1 MQTITW
7 TRYCYCN
14 LLLLLFFKAMKIY
27 LTLLENPPFNIQVL
41 VLVRE
46 QIVLQ
51 GLDRIQLPDGDFSF
65 TYGD

>member
-1 MQTITW
+1 
-7 TRYCYCN
+7 
-14 LLLLLFFKAMKIY
+14 MKIY